1 MNNSKIRLKFKGS
14 CFRQAVKAPFTPN
27 NVVNL
32 FIVYELDRWSRDL
45 NTDFTLKECL
55 FGAVKLTKN
64 DDPDKYKY
72 SGYDI
77 GFDSRSQFSLTDG
90 SMRKNVI
97 IFGAD
102 ISSSVHVDNTG
113 NYILILGEG

>member
-1 MNNSKIRLKFKGS
+1 MMIQTNIN
-14 CFRQAVKAPFTPN
+14 
-27 NVVNL
+27 
-32 FIVYELDRWSRDL
+32 
-45 NTDFTLKECL
+45 
-55 FGAVKLTKN
+55 
-64 DDPDKYKY
+64 
-72 SGYDI
+72 DI

-90 SMRKNVI
+90 NMRKNVI